1 MTNQLGRWNHHFLI
15 TLAKGHD
22 WYSIKG
28 GSRTYLE
35 AILHSYPDNQLHLN
49 SPVLSVRN
57 RDNSDGQGRL
67 AVEIGSPDGSR
78 RIEFFDHV
86 ILACHA
92 PQILQILGP
101 EATEEEKRILGAF
114 KTTTK
119 DIVFHSDTSVRITHP
134 PFLVVSQG
142 FNC

>member
-1 MTNQLGRWNHHFLI
+1 MI

-35 AILHSYPDNQLHLN
+35 AILRHYPDNQLHLK

-57 RDNSDGQGRL
+57 RDNRDGKGRL
-67 AVEIGSPDGSR
+67 AVEVGGPDGSR
-78 RIEFFDHV
+78 RTEFFDHV
-86 ILACHA
+86 ILTCHA

-101 EATEEEKRILGAF
+101 EATDEEKRILGAF

-119 DIVFHSDTSVRITHP
+119 DIVFHSDTSVRTYP
-134 PFLVVSQG
+134 PRFLSILG
-142 FNC
+142 GSNH